1 MLICWLNLEV
11 YTTSFILRHWAGAD
25 LAFFLPGAH
34 FSTTPYL
41 QFLILPP
48 PFPPQPLITV
58 ITSKQAIY
66 IIAYTLSKIFL
77 LKILI
82 CTSRESILITPGLK
96 DRPCMGGGG
105 NPRQYKK

>member
-1 MLICWLNLEV
+1 VRI
-11 YTTSFILRHWAGAD
+11 F
-25 LAFFLPGAH
+25 
-34 FSTTPYL
+34 
-41 QFLILPP
+41 QLPP
-48 PFPPQPLITV
+48 TFSFQSYPPPPTPPLQLLITV

-66 IIAYTLSKIFL
+66 PIAYTLSKIFL

-82 CTSRESILITPGLK
+82 CTSRVSILITPGLK